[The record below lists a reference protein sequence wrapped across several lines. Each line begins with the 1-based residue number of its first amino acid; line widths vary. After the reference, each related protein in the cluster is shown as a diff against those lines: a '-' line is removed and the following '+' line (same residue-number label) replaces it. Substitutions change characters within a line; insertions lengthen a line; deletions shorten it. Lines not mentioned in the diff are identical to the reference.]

1 MIILQ
6 ANKIERSFAG
16 EVLFDNITLQVD
28 ERDRIALVGKNG
40 AGKSTL
46 LKILVGEEEPTS
58 GEINKKK
65 DISLSYLA
73 QDSRFESEN
82 TIYDEML
89 HVFDDLRRTE
99 KQLRQM
105 ELEMGEKSGEDL
117 DKLMADYD
125 RLSENFRQAG
135 GFTYEADIRAILNG
149 FKFDESMWQMKIAEL
164 SGGQNTRL
172 ALAKMLLEKPNLLVL
187 DEPTNHLDI
196 ETIAWL
202 ENYLVN
208 YSGALIIVS
217 HDRYFLDK
225 VATVTLDLTK
235 HSLDRYVGN
244 YSRFVE
250 LKEQKLATE
259 AKNYEKQ
266 QKEIAALED
275 FVNRNLVRASTTKRA
290 QSRRKQLEKM
300 ERLDKPESGK
310 KSANMT
316 FQSEKTSGN
325 VVLTVENAA
334 IGYDGEILSEPINL
348 DLRKMNAVAIVGPN
362 GIGKSTFIKSIV
374 DQIPFIKG
382 EKRFGANV
390 EVGYYDQ
397 TQSKLT
403 PSNTV
408 LDELW
413 NDFKLTPEVEIRNR
427 LGAFLFSGDDVKKSV
442 GMLSGGEKARLLLA
456 KLSMEN
462 NNFLILD
469 EPTNHLDNDMVLWLE
484 EFLNSFR
491 GVLIMVTHDRYFLDR
506 VTNKIVEIDKG
517 KLYEYDTNYSGFVEL
532 KVQREEME
540 LATERKRQSLLRV
553 EMEWMKQGIKARGTR
568 QRARTERF
576 EELKN
581 AKGPSMQQNVE
592 MDSISSRLGK
602 TTIELEHISKGF
614 GDKHLINDF
623 SYIFLRDDRIGFIGP
638 NGCGKSTLM
647 KMIMGILKPDEG
659 NITIGDT
666 VKIGYF
672 AQENEDM
679 TGDIRVIDYIKN
691 VAEYIQ
697 TTKGQTS
704 ASQMLDRFLF
714 PPELQYTPLDKLSGG
729 EQRRLYLLKVL
740 MEAPNV
746 LILDEPTNDLDIQ
759 TLTILEDY
767 LDTFAGIVITVSHD
781 RYFLDRIV
789 NRIFAFEEGGHLKQY
804 EGGYTDYLE
813 KVKPAAKPEKSKPAK
828 KENNGKKFQ
837 KEHQKKLKFT
847 YKEQKEFETIDDDIA
862 KLEEK
867 LEQLD
872 EEIMEN
878 ATNSGKLA
886 ELTEQKESAQAEL
899 DEKMDRWVY
908 LNDLAEQIANQ

>member
-1 MIILQ
+1 MMNIL
-6 ANKIERSFAG
+6 NIEHISKIYG
-16 EVLFDNITLQVD
+16 EKVIFDDVSLGIHSGDKIGVIGVNGT
-28 ERDRIALVGKNG
+28 GKT
-40 AGKSTL
+40 TL
-46 LKILVGEEEPTS
+46 LKIIAKINEPDK
-58 GEINKKK
+58 GQIICGNG
-65 DISLSYLA
+65 IRVSYLPQNPEFPKKQSILEYVMDGKEH
-73 QDSRFESEN
+73 QDWKTESEAK
-82 TIYDEML
+82 TILTKLGIYD
-89 HVFDDLRRTE
+89 
-99 KQLRQM
+99 
-105 ELEMGEKSGEDL
+105 
-117 DKLMADYD
+117 
-125 RLSENFRQAG
+125 
-135 GFTYEADIRAILNG
+135 
-149 FKFDESMWQMKIAEL
+149 FDEGCDHL
-164 SGGQNTRL
+164 SGGQKKRV
-172 ALAKMLLEKPNLLVL
+172 ALARTLV
-187 DEPTNHLDI
+187 DPT
-196 ETIAWL
+196 
-202 ENYLVN
+202 
-208 YSGALIIVS
+208 
-217 HDRYFLDK
+217 
-225 VATVTLDLTK
+225 
-235 HSLDRYVGN
+235 
-244 YSRFVE
+244 
-250 LKEQKLATE
+250 
-259 AKNYEKQ
+259 
-266 QKEIAALED
+266 
-275 FVNRNLVRASTTKRA
+275 
-290 QSRRKQLEKM
+290 
-300 ERLDKPESGK
+300 
-310 KSANMT
+310 
-316 FQSEKTSGN
+316 
-325 VVLTVENAA
+325 
-334 IGYDGEILSEPINL
+334 
-348 DLRKMNAVAIVGPN
+348 
-362 GIGKSTFIKSIV
+362 
-374 DQIPFIKG
+374 
-382 EKRFGANV
+382 
-390 EVGYYDQ
+390 EV
-397 TQSKLT
+397 
-403 PSNTV
+403 
-408 LDELW
+408 
-413 NDFKLTPEVEIRNR
+413 
-427 LGAFLFSGDDVKKSV
+427 
-442 GMLSGGEKARLLLA
+442 
-456 KLSMEN
+456 
-462 NNFLILD
+462 LILD

-697 TTKGQTS
+697 TTKGQAS

-886 ELTEQKESAQAEL
+886 ELTQQKEETEEAL
-899 DEKMDRWVY
+899 NEKMDRWVY

>member
-1 MIILQ
+1 MNIL
-6 ANKIERSFAG
+6 NIEHISKIYG
-16 EVLFDNITLQVD
+16 EKVIFDDVSLGIHSGDKIGVIGVNGT
-28 ERDRIALVGKNG
+28 GKT
-40 AGKSTL
+40 TL
-46 LKILVGEEEPTS
+46 LKIIAKINEPDK
-58 GEINKKK
+58 GQIICGNG
-65 DISLSYLA
+65 IRVSYLPQNPEFPKKQSILEYVMDGKEH
-73 QDSRFESEN
+73 QDWKTESEAK
-82 TIYDEML
+82 TILTKLGIYD
-89 HVFDDLRRTE
+89 
-99 KQLRQM
+99 
-105 ELEMGEKSGEDL
+105 
-117 DKLMADYD
+117 
-125 RLSENFRQAG
+125 
-135 GFTYEADIRAILNG
+135 
-149 FKFDESMWQMKIAEL
+149 FDEGCDHL
-164 SGGQNTRL
+164 SGGQKKRV
-172 ALAKMLLEKPNLLVL
+172 ALARTLV
-187 DEPTNHLDI
+187 DPT
-196 ETIAWL
+196 
-202 ENYLVN
+202 
-208 YSGALIIVS
+208 
-217 HDRYFLDK
+217 
-225 VATVTLDLTK
+225 
-235 HSLDRYVGN
+235 
-244 YSRFVE
+244 
-250 LKEQKLATE
+250 
-259 AKNYEKQ
+259 
-266 QKEIAALED
+266 
-275 FVNRNLVRASTTKRA
+275 
-290 QSRRKQLEKM
+290 
-300 ERLDKPESGK
+300 
-310 KSANMT
+310 
-316 FQSEKTSGN
+316 
-325 VVLTVENAA
+325 
-334 IGYDGEILSEPINL
+334 
-348 DLRKMNAVAIVGPN
+348 
-362 GIGKSTFIKSIV
+362 
-374 DQIPFIKG
+374 
-382 EKRFGANV
+382 
-390 EVGYYDQ
+390 EV
-397 TQSKLT
+397 
-403 PSNTV
+403 
-408 LDELW
+408 
-413 NDFKLTPEVEIRNR
+413 
-427 LGAFLFSGDDVKKSV
+427 
-442 GMLSGGEKARLLLA
+442 
-456 KLSMEN
+456 
-462 NNFLILD
+462 LILD

-697 TTKGQTS
+697 TTKGQAS
-704 ASQMLDRFLF
+704 ASKMLDRFLF

>member
-1 MIILQ
+1 MMNIL
-6 ANKIERSFAG
+6 NIEHISKIYG
-16 EVLFDNITLQVD
+16 EKVIFDDVSLGIHSGDKIGVIGVNGT
-28 ERDRIALVGKNG
+28 GKT
-40 AGKSTL
+40 TL
-46 LKILVGEEEPTS
+46 LKIIAKINEPDK
-58 GEINKKK
+58 GQIICGNG
-65 DISLSYLA
+65 IRVSYLPQNPEFPKKQSILEYVMDGKEH
-73 QDSRFESEN
+73 QDWKTESEAK
-82 TIYDEML
+82 TILTKLGIYD
-89 HVFDDLRRTE
+89 
-99 KQLRQM
+99 
-105 ELEMGEKSGEDL
+105 
-117 DKLMADYD
+117 
-125 RLSENFRQAG
+125 
-135 GFTYEADIRAILNG
+135 
-149 FKFDESMWQMKIAEL
+149 FDEGCDHL
-164 SGGQNTRL
+164 SGGQKKRV
-172 ALAKMLLEKPNLLVL
+172 ALARTLV
-187 DEPTNHLDI
+187 DPT
-196 ETIAWL
+196 
-202 ENYLVN
+202 
-208 YSGALIIVS
+208 
-217 HDRYFLDK
+217 
-225 VATVTLDLTK
+225 
-235 HSLDRYVGN
+235 
-244 YSRFVE
+244 
-250 LKEQKLATE
+250 
-259 AKNYEKQ
+259 
-266 QKEIAALED
+266 
-275 FVNRNLVRASTTKRA
+275 
-290 QSRRKQLEKM
+290 
-300 ERLDKPESGK
+300 
-310 KSANMT
+310 
-316 FQSEKTSGN
+316 
-325 VVLTVENAA
+325 
-334 IGYDGEILSEPINL
+334 
-348 DLRKMNAVAIVGPN
+348 
-362 GIGKSTFIKSIV
+362 
-374 DQIPFIKG
+374 
-382 EKRFGANV
+382 
-390 EVGYYDQ
+390 EV
-397 TQSKLT
+397 
-403 PSNTV
+403 
-408 LDELW
+408 
-413 NDFKLTPEVEIRNR
+413 
-427 LGAFLFSGDDVKKSV
+427 
-442 GMLSGGEKARLLLA
+442 
-456 KLSMEN
+456 
-462 NNFLILD
+462 LILD

-697 TTKGQTS
+697 TTKGQAS

-804 EGGYTDYLE
+804 EDGYTDYLE

>member
-1 MIILQ
+1 MNIL
-6 ANKIERSFAG
+6 NIEHISKIYG
-16 EVLFDNITLQVD
+16 EKVIFDDVSLGIHSGDKIGVIGVNGT
-28 ERDRIALVGKNG
+28 GKT
-40 AGKSTL
+40 TL
-46 LKILVGEEEPTS
+46 LKIIAKINEPDK
-58 GEINKKK
+58 GQIICGNG
-65 DISLSYLA
+65 IRVSYLPQNPEFPKKQSILEYVMDGKEH
-73 QDSRFESEN
+73 QDWKTESEAK
-82 TIYDEML
+82 TILTKLGIYD
-89 HVFDDLRRTE
+89 
-99 KQLRQM
+99 
-105 ELEMGEKSGEDL
+105 
-117 DKLMADYD
+117 
-125 RLSENFRQAG
+125 
-135 GFTYEADIRAILNG
+135 
-149 FKFDESMWQMKIAEL
+149 FDEECDHL
-164 SGGQNTRL
+164 SGGQKKRV
-172 ALAKMLLEKPNLLVL
+172 ALARTLV
-187 DEPTNHLDI
+187 DPT
-196 ETIAWL
+196 
-202 ENYLVN
+202 
-208 YSGALIIVS
+208 
-217 HDRYFLDK
+217 
-225 VATVTLDLTK
+225 
-235 HSLDRYVGN
+235 
-244 YSRFVE
+244 
-250 LKEQKLATE
+250 
-259 AKNYEKQ
+259 
-266 QKEIAALED
+266 
-275 FVNRNLVRASTTKRA
+275 
-290 QSRRKQLEKM
+290 
-300 ERLDKPESGK
+300 
-310 KSANMT
+310 
-316 FQSEKTSGN
+316 
-325 VVLTVENAA
+325 
-334 IGYDGEILSEPINL
+334 
-348 DLRKMNAVAIVGPN
+348 
-362 GIGKSTFIKSIV
+362 
-374 DQIPFIKG
+374 
-382 EKRFGANV
+382 
-390 EVGYYDQ
+390 EV
-397 TQSKLT
+397 
-403 PSNTV
+403 
-408 LDELW
+408 
-413 NDFKLTPEVEIRNR
+413 
-427 LGAFLFSGDDVKKSV
+427 
-442 GMLSGGEKARLLLA
+442 
-456 KLSMEN
+456 
-462 NNFLILD
+462 LILD

-623 SYIFLRDDRIGFIGP
+623 SYIVLRDDRIGFIGP

-679 TGDIRVIDYIKN
+679 TGDIRVIDYIRN

-697 TTKGQTS
+697 TTKGQAS

-813 KVKPAAKPEKSKPAK
+813 KVKPIAKQEKNKPEK

-867 LEQLD
+867 IEQLD

-886 ELTEQKESAQAEL
+886 ELTQQKEETEEAL
-899 DEKMDRWVY
+899 NEKMDRWVY

>member
-1 MIILQ
+1 MNIL
-6 ANKIERSFAG
+6 NIEHISKIYG
-16 EVLFDNITLQVD
+16 EKVIFDDVSLGIHSGDKIGVIGVNGT
-28 ERDRIALVGKNG
+28 GKT
-40 AGKSTL
+40 TL
-46 LKILVGEEEPTS
+46 LKIIAKINEPDK
-58 GEINKKK
+58 GQIICGNG
-65 DISLSYLA
+65 IRVSYLPQNPEFPKKQSILEYVMDGKEH
-73 QDSRFESEN
+73 QDWKTESEAK
-82 TIYDEML
+82 TILTKLGIYD
-89 HVFDDLRRTE
+89 
-99 KQLRQM
+99 
-105 ELEMGEKSGEDL
+105 
-117 DKLMADYD
+117 
-125 RLSENFRQAG
+125 
-135 GFTYEADIRAILNG
+135 
-149 FKFDESMWQMKIAEL
+149 FDEGCDHL
-164 SGGQNTRL
+164 SGGQKKRV
-172 ALAKMLLEKPNLLVL
+172 ALARTLV
-187 DEPTNHLDI
+187 DPT
-196 ETIAWL
+196 
-202 ENYLVN
+202 
-208 YSGALIIVS
+208 
-217 HDRYFLDK
+217 
-225 VATVTLDLTK
+225 
-235 HSLDRYVGN
+235 
-244 YSRFVE
+244 
-250 LKEQKLATE
+250 
-259 AKNYEKQ
+259 
-266 QKEIAALED
+266 
-275 FVNRNLVRASTTKRA
+275 
-290 QSRRKQLEKM
+290 
-300 ERLDKPESGK
+300 
-310 KSANMT
+310 
-316 FQSEKTSGN
+316 
-325 VVLTVENAA
+325 
-334 IGYDGEILSEPINL
+334 
-348 DLRKMNAVAIVGPN
+348 
-362 GIGKSTFIKSIV
+362 
-374 DQIPFIKG
+374 
-382 EKRFGANV
+382 
-390 EVGYYDQ
+390 EV
-397 TQSKLT
+397 
-403 PSNTV
+403 
-408 LDELW
+408 
-413 NDFKLTPEVEIRNR
+413 
-427 LGAFLFSGDDVKKSV
+427 
-442 GMLSGGEKARLLLA
+442 
-456 KLSMEN
+456 
-462 NNFLILD
+462 LILD

-540 LATERKRQSLLRV
+540 LATERKRQSLLRA

-697 TTKGQTS
+697 TTKGQAS

>member
-1 MIILQ
+1 MNIL
-6 ANKIERSFAG
+6 NIEHISKIYG
-16 EVLFDNITLQVD
+16 EKVIFDDVSLGIHSGDKIGVIGVNGT
-28 ERDRIALVGKNG
+28 GKT
-40 AGKSTL
+40 TL
-46 LKILVGEEEPTS
+46 LKIIAKINEPDK
-58 GEINKKK
+58 GQIICGNG
-65 DISLSYLA
+65 IRVSYLPQNPEFPKKQSILEYVMDGKEH
-73 QDSRFESEN
+73 QDWKTESEAK
-82 TIYDEML
+82 TILTKLGIYD
-89 HVFDDLRRTE
+89 
-99 KQLRQM
+99 
-105 ELEMGEKSGEDL
+105 
-117 DKLMADYD
+117 
-125 RLSENFRQAG
+125 
-135 GFTYEADIRAILNG
+135 
-149 FKFDESMWQMKIAEL
+149 FDEGCDHL
-164 SGGQNTRL
+164 SGGQKKRV
-172 ALAKMLLEKPNLLVL
+172 ALARTLV
-187 DEPTNHLDI
+187 DPT
-196 ETIAWL
+196 
-202 ENYLVN
+202 
-208 YSGALIIVS
+208 
-217 HDRYFLDK
+217 
-225 VATVTLDLTK
+225 
-235 HSLDRYVGN
+235 
-244 YSRFVE
+244 
-250 LKEQKLATE
+250 
-259 AKNYEKQ
+259 
-266 QKEIAALED
+266 
-275 FVNRNLVRASTTKRA
+275 
-290 QSRRKQLEKM
+290 
-300 ERLDKPESGK
+300 
-310 KSANMT
+310 
-316 FQSEKTSGN
+316 
-325 VVLTVENAA
+325 
-334 IGYDGEILSEPINL
+334 
-348 DLRKMNAVAIVGPN
+348 
-362 GIGKSTFIKSIV
+362 
-374 DQIPFIKG
+374 
-382 EKRFGANV
+382 
-390 EVGYYDQ
+390 EV
-397 TQSKLT
+397 
-403 PSNTV
+403 
-408 LDELW
+408 
-413 NDFKLTPEVEIRNR
+413 
-427 LGAFLFSGDDVKKSV
+427 
-442 GMLSGGEKARLLLA
+442 
-456 KLSMEN
+456 
-462 NNFLILD
+462 LILD
-469 EPTNHLDNDMVLWLE
+469 EPTNHLDNDMALWLE

-581 AKGPSMQQNVE
+581 AKGPAMQQNVE

-623 SYIFLRDDRIGFIGP
+623 SYIVLRDDRIGFIGP

-679 TGDIRVIDYIKN
+679 TGDIRVIDYIRN

-697 TTKGQTS
+697 TTKGQAS

-813 KVKPAAKPEKSKPAK
+813 KVKPIAKQEKSKLEK

-867 LEQLD
+867 IEQLD
-872 EEIMEN
+872 EEIIEN

-886 ELTEQKESAQAEL
+886 ELTQQKEETEEAL
-899 DEKMDRWVY
+899 NEKMDRWVY

>member
-1 MIILQ
+1 MMNIL
-6 ANKIERSFAG
+6 NIEHISKIYG
-16 EVLFDNITLQVD
+16 EKVIFDDVSLGIHSGDKIGVIGVNGT
-28 ERDRIALVGKNG
+28 GKT
-40 AGKSTL
+40 TL
-46 LKILVGEEEPTS
+46 LKIIAKINEPDK
-58 GEINKKK
+58 GQIICGNG
-65 DISLSYLA
+65 IRVSYLPQNPEFPKKQSILEYVMDGKEH
-73 QDSRFESEN
+73 QDWKTESEAK
-82 TIYDEML
+82 TILTKLGIYD
-89 HVFDDLRRTE
+89 
-99 KQLRQM
+99 
-105 ELEMGEKSGEDL
+105 
-117 DKLMADYD
+117 
-125 RLSENFRQAG
+125 
-135 GFTYEADIRAILNG
+135 
-149 FKFDESMWQMKIAEL
+149 FDEGCDHL
-164 SGGQNTRL
+164 SGGQKKRV
-172 ALAKMLLEKPNLLVL
+172 ALARTLV
-187 DEPTNHLDI
+187 DPT
-196 ETIAWL
+196 
-202 ENYLVN
+202 
-208 YSGALIIVS
+208 
-217 HDRYFLDK
+217 
-225 VATVTLDLTK
+225 
-235 HSLDRYVGN
+235 
-244 YSRFVE
+244 
-250 LKEQKLATE
+250 
-259 AKNYEKQ
+259 
-266 QKEIAALED
+266 
-275 FVNRNLVRASTTKRA
+275 
-290 QSRRKQLEKM
+290 
-300 ERLDKPESGK
+300 
-310 KSANMT
+310 
-316 FQSEKTSGN
+316 
-325 VVLTVENAA
+325 
-334 IGYDGEILSEPINL
+334 
-348 DLRKMNAVAIVGPN
+348 
-362 GIGKSTFIKSIV
+362 
-374 DQIPFIKG
+374 
-382 EKRFGANV
+382 
-390 EVGYYDQ
+390 EV
-397 TQSKLT
+397 
-403 PSNTV
+403 
-408 LDELW
+408 
-413 NDFKLTPEVEIRNR
+413 
-427 LGAFLFSGDDVKKSV
+427 
-442 GMLSGGEKARLLLA
+442 
-456 KLSMEN
+456 
-462 NNFLILD
+462 LILD

-491 GVLIMVTHDRYFLDR
+491 GVLVMVTHDRYFLDR

-697 TTKGQTS
+697 TTKGQAS

-804 EGGYTDYLE
+804 EGGYTDYIE

>member
-1 MIILQ
+1 MNIL
-6 ANKIERSFAG
+6 NIEHISKIYG
-16 EVLFDNITLQVD
+16 EKVIFDDVSLGIHSGDKIGVIGVNGT
-28 ERDRIALVGKNG
+28 GKT
-40 AGKSTL
+40 TL
-46 LKILVGEEEPTS
+46 LKIIAKINEPDK
-58 GEINKKK
+58 GQIICGNG
-65 DISLSYLA
+65 IRVSYLPQNPEFPKKQSILEYVMDGKEH
-73 QDSRFESEN
+73 QDWKTESEAK
-82 TIYDEML
+82 TILTKLGIYD
-89 HVFDDLRRTE
+89 
-99 KQLRQM
+99 
-105 ELEMGEKSGEDL
+105 
-117 DKLMADYD
+117 
-125 RLSENFRQAG
+125 
-135 GFTYEADIRAILNG
+135 
-149 FKFDESMWQMKIAEL
+149 FDEGCDHL
-164 SGGQNTRL
+164 SGGQKKRV
-172 ALAKMLLEKPNLLVL
+172 ALARTLV
-187 DEPTNHLDI
+187 DPT
-196 ETIAWL
+196 
-202 ENYLVN
+202 
-208 YSGALIIVS
+208 
-217 HDRYFLDK
+217 
-225 VATVTLDLTK
+225 
-235 HSLDRYVGN
+235 
-244 YSRFVE
+244 
-250 LKEQKLATE
+250 
-259 AKNYEKQ
+259 
-266 QKEIAALED
+266 
-275 FVNRNLVRASTTKRA
+275 
-290 QSRRKQLEKM
+290 
-300 ERLDKPESGK
+300 
-310 KSANMT
+310 
-316 FQSEKTSGN
+316 
-325 VVLTVENAA
+325 
-334 IGYDGEILSEPINL
+334 
-348 DLRKMNAVAIVGPN
+348 
-362 GIGKSTFIKSIV
+362 
-374 DQIPFIKG
+374 
-382 EKRFGANV
+382 
-390 EVGYYDQ
+390 EV
-397 TQSKLT
+397 
-403 PSNTV
+403 
-408 LDELW
+408 
-413 NDFKLTPEVEIRNR
+413 
-427 LGAFLFSGDDVKKSV
+427 
-442 GMLSGGEKARLLLA
+442 
-456 KLSMEN
+456 
-462 NNFLILD
+462 LILD

-484 EFLNSFR
+484 ESLNSFR

-697 TTKGQTS
+697 TTKGQAS

>member
-1 MIILQ
+1 MNIL
-6 ANKIERSFAG
+6 NIEHISKIYG
-16 EVLFDNITLQVD
+16 EKVIFDDVSLGIHSGDKIGVIGVNGT
-28 ERDRIALVGKNG
+28 GKT
-40 AGKSTL
+40 TL
-46 LKILVGEEEPTS
+46 LKIIAKINEPDK
-58 GEINKKK
+58 GQIICGNG
-65 DISLSYLA
+65 IRVSYLPQNPEFPKKQSILEYVMDGKEH
-73 QDSRFESEN
+73 QDWKTESEAKMIL
-82 TIYDEML
+82 TKLGIYD
-89 HVFDDLRRTE
+89 
-99 KQLRQM
+99 
-105 ELEMGEKSGEDL
+105 
-117 DKLMADYD
+117 
-125 RLSENFRQAG
+125 
-135 GFTYEADIRAILNG
+135 
-149 FKFDESMWQMKIAEL
+149 FDEGCDHL
-164 SGGQNTRL
+164 SGGQKKRV
-172 ALAKMLLEKPNLLVL
+172 ALARTLV
-187 DEPTNHLDI
+187 DPT
-196 ETIAWL
+196 
-202 ENYLVN
+202 
-208 YSGALIIVS
+208 
-217 HDRYFLDK
+217 
-225 VATVTLDLTK
+225 
-235 HSLDRYVGN
+235 
-244 YSRFVE
+244 
-250 LKEQKLATE
+250 
-259 AKNYEKQ
+259 
-266 QKEIAALED
+266 
-275 FVNRNLVRASTTKRA
+275 
-290 QSRRKQLEKM
+290 
-300 ERLDKPESGK
+300 
-310 KSANMT
+310 
-316 FQSEKTSGN
+316 
-325 VVLTVENAA
+325 
-334 IGYDGEILSEPINL
+334 
-348 DLRKMNAVAIVGPN
+348 
-362 GIGKSTFIKSIV
+362 
-374 DQIPFIKG
+374 
-382 EKRFGANV
+382 
-390 EVGYYDQ
+390 EV
-397 TQSKLT
+397 
-403 PSNTV
+403 
-408 LDELW
+408 
-413 NDFKLTPEVEIRNR
+413 
-427 LGAFLFSGDDVKKSV
+427 
-442 GMLSGGEKARLLLA
+442 
-456 KLSMEN
+456 
-462 NNFLILD
+462 LILD

-623 SYIFLRDDRIGFIGP
+623 SYIVLRDDRIGFIGP

-697 TTKGQTS
+697 TTKGQAS

>member
-1 MIILQ
+1 MNIL
-6 ANKIERSFAG
+6 NIEHISKIYG
-16 EVLFDNITLQVD
+16 EKVIFDDVSLGIHSGDKIGVIGVNGT
-28 ERDRIALVGKNG
+28 GKT
-40 AGKSTL
+40 TL
-46 LKILVGEEEPTS
+46 LKIIAKINEPDK
-58 GEINKKK
+58 GQIICGNG
-65 DISLSYLA
+65 IRVSYLPQNPEFPKKQSILEYVMDGKEH
-73 QDSRFESEN
+73 QDWKTESEAK
-82 TIYDEML
+82 TILTKLGIYD
-89 HVFDDLRRTE
+89 
-99 KQLRQM
+99 
-105 ELEMGEKSGEDL
+105 
-117 DKLMADYD
+117 
-125 RLSENFRQAG
+125 
-135 GFTYEADIRAILNG
+135 
-149 FKFDESMWQMKIAEL
+149 FDEGCDHL
-164 SGGQNTRL
+164 SGGQKKRV
-172 ALAKMLLEKPNLLVL
+172 ALARTLV
-187 DEPTNHLDI
+187 DPT
-196 ETIAWL
+196 
-202 ENYLVN
+202 
-208 YSGALIIVS
+208 
-217 HDRYFLDK
+217 
-225 VATVTLDLTK
+225 
-235 HSLDRYVGN
+235 
-244 YSRFVE
+244 
-250 LKEQKLATE
+250 
-259 AKNYEKQ
+259 
-266 QKEIAALED
+266 
-275 FVNRNLVRASTTKRA
+275 
-290 QSRRKQLEKM
+290 
-300 ERLDKPESGK
+300 
-310 KSANMT
+310 
-316 FQSEKTSGN
+316 
-325 VVLTVENAA
+325 
-334 IGYDGEILSEPINL
+334 
-348 DLRKMNAVAIVGPN
+348 
-362 GIGKSTFIKSIV
+362 
-374 DQIPFIKG
+374 
-382 EKRFGANV
+382 
-390 EVGYYDQ
+390 EV
-397 TQSKLT
+397 
-403 PSNTV
+403 
-408 LDELW
+408 
-413 NDFKLTPEVEIRNR
+413 
-427 LGAFLFSGDDVKKSV
+427 
-442 GMLSGGEKARLLLA
+442 
-456 KLSMEN
+456 
-462 NNFLILD
+462 LILD

-623 SYIFLRDDRIGFIGP
+623 SYIVLRDDRIGFIGP

-647 KMIMGILKPDEG
+647 KMIMGILEPDEG

-679 TGDIRVIDYIKN
+679 TGDIRVIDYIRN

-697 TTKGQTS
+697 TTKGQAS

-813 KVKPAAKPEKSKPAK
+813 KVKPAAKPEKSKMAK

-886 ELTEQKESAQAEL
+886 ELTQQKEETEEAL
-899 DEKMDRWVY
+899 NEKMDRWVY

>member
-1 MIILQ
+1 MNIL
-6 ANKIERSFAG
+6 NIEHISKIYG
-16 EVLFDNITLQVD
+16 EKVIFDDVSLGIHSGDKIGVIGVNGT
-28 ERDRIALVGKNG
+28 GKT
-40 AGKSTL
+40 TL
-46 LKILVGEEEPTS
+46 LKIIAKINEPDK
-58 GEINKKK
+58 GQIICGNG
-65 DISLSYLA
+65 IRVSYLPQNPEFPKKQSILEYVMDGKEH
-73 QDSRFESEN
+73 QDWKTESEAK
-82 TIYDEML
+82 TILTKLGIYD
-89 HVFDDLRRTE
+89 
-99 KQLRQM
+99 
-105 ELEMGEKSGEDL
+105 
-117 DKLMADYD
+117 
-125 RLSENFRQAG
+125 
-135 GFTYEADIRAILNG
+135 
-149 FKFDESMWQMKIAEL
+149 FDEGCDHL
-164 SGGQNTRL
+164 SGGQKKRV
-172 ALAKMLLEKPNLLVL
+172 ALARTLV
-187 DEPTNHLDI
+187 DPT
-196 ETIAWL
+196 
-202 ENYLVN
+202 
-208 YSGALIIVS
+208 
-217 HDRYFLDK
+217 
-225 VATVTLDLTK
+225 
-235 HSLDRYVGN
+235 
-244 YSRFVE
+244 
-250 LKEQKLATE
+250 
-259 AKNYEKQ
+259 
-266 QKEIAALED
+266 
-275 FVNRNLVRASTTKRA
+275 
-290 QSRRKQLEKM
+290 
-300 ERLDKPESGK
+300 
-310 KSANMT
+310 
-316 FQSEKTSGN
+316 
-325 VVLTVENAA
+325 
-334 IGYDGEILSEPINL
+334 
-348 DLRKMNAVAIVGPN
+348 
-362 GIGKSTFIKSIV
+362 
-374 DQIPFIKG
+374 
-382 EKRFGANV
+382 
-390 EVGYYDQ
+390 EV
-397 TQSKLT
+397 
-403 PSNTV
+403 
-408 LDELW
+408 
-413 NDFKLTPEVEIRNR
+413 
-427 LGAFLFSGDDVKKSV
+427 
-442 GMLSGGEKARLLLA
+442 
-456 KLSMEN
+456 
-462 NNFLILD
+462 LILD

-614 GDKHLINDF
+614 GNKHLINDF

-647 KMIMGILKPDEG
+647 KMIMGIIKPDEV

-697 TTKGQTS
+697 TTKGQAS

>member
-1 MIILQ
+1 MNIL
-6 ANKIERSFAG
+6 NIEHISKIYG
-16 EVLFDNITLQVD
+16 EKVIFDDVSLGIHSGDKIGVIGVNGT
-28 ERDRIALVGKNG
+28 GKT
-40 AGKSTL
+40 TL
-46 LKILVGEEEPTS
+46 LKIIAKINEPDK
-58 GEINKKK
+58 GQIICGNG
-65 DISLSYLA
+65 IRVSYLPQNPEFPKKQSILEYVMDGKEH
-73 QDSRFESEN
+73 QDWKTESEAK
-82 TIYDEML
+82 TILTKLGIYD
-89 HVFDDLRRTE
+89 
-99 KQLRQM
+99 
-105 ELEMGEKSGEDL
+105 
-117 DKLMADYD
+117 
-125 RLSENFRQAG
+125 
-135 GFTYEADIRAILNG
+135 
-149 FKFDESMWQMKIAEL
+149 FDEGCDHL
-164 SGGQNTRL
+164 SGGQKKRV
-172 ALAKMLLEKPNLLVL
+172 ALARTLV
-187 DEPTNHLDI
+187 DPT
-196 ETIAWL
+196 
-202 ENYLVN
+202 
-208 YSGALIIVS
+208 
-217 HDRYFLDK
+217 
-225 VATVTLDLTK
+225 
-235 HSLDRYVGN
+235 
-244 YSRFVE
+244 
-250 LKEQKLATE
+250 
-259 AKNYEKQ
+259 
-266 QKEIAALED
+266 
-275 FVNRNLVRASTTKRA
+275 
-290 QSRRKQLEKM
+290 
-300 ERLDKPESGK
+300 
-310 KSANMT
+310 
-316 FQSEKTSGN
+316 
-325 VVLTVENAA
+325 
-334 IGYDGEILSEPINL
+334 
-348 DLRKMNAVAIVGPN
+348 
-362 GIGKSTFIKSIV
+362 
-374 DQIPFIKG
+374 
-382 EKRFGANV
+382 
-390 EVGYYDQ
+390 EV
-397 TQSKLT
+397 
-403 PSNTV
+403 
-408 LDELW
+408 
-413 NDFKLTPEVEIRNR
+413 
-427 LGAFLFSGDDVKKSV
+427 
-442 GMLSGGEKARLLLA
+442 
-456 KLSMEN
+456 
-462 NNFLILD
+462 LILD

-623 SYIFLRDDRIGFIGP
+623 SYIVLRDDRIGFIGP

-679 TGDIRVIDYIKN
+679 TGDIRVIDYIRN

-697 TTKGQTS
+697 TTKGQAS

-813 KVKPAAKPEKSKPAK
+813 KVKPIAKQEKSKLEK
-828 KENNGKKFQ
+828 KENNGKKFR

-867 LEQLD
+867 IEQLD

-886 ELTEQKESAQAEL
+886 ELTQQKEETEEAL
-899 DEKMDRWVY
+899 NKKMDRWVY

>member
-1 MIILQ
+1 MNIL
-6 ANKIERSFAG
+6 NIEHISKIYG
-16 EVLFDNITLQVD
+16 EKVIFDDVSLGIHSGDKIGVIGVNGT
-28 ERDRIALVGKNG
+28 GKT
-40 AGKSTL
+40 TL
-46 LKILVGEEEPTS
+46 LKIIAKINEPDK
-58 GEINKKK
+58 GQIICGNG
-65 DISLSYLA
+65 IRVSYLPQNPEFPKKQSILEYVMDGKEH
-73 QDSRFESEN
+73 QDWKTESEAK
-82 TIYDEML
+82 TILTKLGIYD
-89 HVFDDLRRTE
+89 
-99 KQLRQM
+99 
-105 ELEMGEKSGEDL
+105 
-117 DKLMADYD
+117 
-125 RLSENFRQAG
+125 
-135 GFTYEADIRAILNG
+135 
-149 FKFDESMWQMKIAEL
+149 FDEGCDHL
-164 SGGQNTRL
+164 SGGQKKRV
-172 ALAKMLLEKPNLLVL
+172 ALARTLV
-187 DEPTNHLDI
+187 DPT
-196 ETIAWL
+196 
-202 ENYLVN
+202 
-208 YSGALIIVS
+208 
-217 HDRYFLDK
+217 
-225 VATVTLDLTK
+225 
-235 HSLDRYVGN
+235 
-244 YSRFVE
+244 
-250 LKEQKLATE
+250 
-259 AKNYEKQ
+259 
-266 QKEIAALED
+266 
-275 FVNRNLVRASTTKRA
+275 
-290 QSRRKQLEKM
+290 
-300 ERLDKPESGK
+300 
-310 KSANMT
+310 
-316 FQSEKTSGN
+316 
-325 VVLTVENAA
+325 
-334 IGYDGEILSEPINL
+334 
-348 DLRKMNAVAIVGPN
+348 
-362 GIGKSTFIKSIV
+362 
-374 DQIPFIKG
+374 
-382 EKRFGANV
+382 
-390 EVGYYDQ
+390 EV
-397 TQSKLT
+397 
-403 PSNTV
+403 
-408 LDELW
+408 
-413 NDFKLTPEVEIRNR
+413 
-427 LGAFLFSGDDVKKSV
+427 
-442 GMLSGGEKARLLLA
+442 
-456 KLSMEN
+456 
-462 NNFLILD
+462 LILD

-623 SYIFLRDDRIGFIGP
+623 SYIVLRDDRIGFIGP

-679 TGDIRVIDYIKN
+679 TGDIRVIDYIRN

-697 TTKGQTS
+697 TTKGQAS

-813 KVKPAAKPEKSKPAK
+813 KVKPIAKQEKSKPGK

-867 LEQLD
+867 IEQLD

-886 ELTEQKESAQAEL
+886 ELTQQKEETEEAL
-899 DEKMDRWVY
+899 NEKMDRWVY